1 MAEAPPPGYAPGRKW
16 PALVYALL
24 LAVGIPWY
32 WPADDHSIAF
42 GMPAWVVVAI
52 AASACASIF
61 TAWLL
66 AKPWPAESKPE
77 QD

>member
-1 MAEAPPPGYAPGRKW
+1 MADGRQNLSPGRKW
-16 PALVYALL
+16 PALVYVVL

-32 WPADDHSIAF
+32 WPHDDHRIVL
-42 GMPAWVVVAI
+42 GMPGWVIIAI

-66 AKPWPAESKPE
+66 AKPWPDESRPE
-77 QD
+77 ND